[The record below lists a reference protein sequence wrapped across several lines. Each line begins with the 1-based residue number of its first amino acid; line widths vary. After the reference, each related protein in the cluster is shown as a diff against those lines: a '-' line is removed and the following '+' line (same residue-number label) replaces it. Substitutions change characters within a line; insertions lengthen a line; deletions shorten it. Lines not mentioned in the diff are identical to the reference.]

1 ARIIRDIE
9 ETFKTLREINMKYN
23 PKKCT
28 FGMREGGFSRNKVN
42 ADGLKVCLDK
52 VEAVFSLP
60 SIKCLK
66 DVQRLNGKL
75 ASLNRFLSKS
85 PKKSC
90 TKKSDFQWTAEAD
103 TTFKQMKKLIAELP
117 MLTAP
122 KEKKELVIYLTA
134 AREAISAVLMMKRG
148 GKQMP
153 IYFVTRALQGPK
165 INYTP
170 MEKLILALL
179 SASKRVKRYFQAH
192 TIIVIMDHTIKQIL
206 SNPEDSEA
214 NGCKNL
220 QANVDS
226 RLVANQV
233 NETYIAKEP
242 GMIKYLE
249 KFRPPEQTSTRRGA
263 QRKSID
269 EKEVLAVVEEE
280 GHTWMTQIY
289 EYLIKEILQEEKR
302 KARAIRRKAVDYL
315 SKWVEAKAL
324 PTNDARVVVKFLKSL
339 CSRFGISRATIS
351 DRGTHFCNDR
361 FTKVMIK
368 YGVTHR
374 LATAYHPQTSGQVE
388 VSNQGLKR
396 ILERTV
402 GENRASWSDKLD
414 DALWAFCTAF
424 KTQIGCTP
432 YKLVYRKSCDLSIE
446 LEHRAYWA
454 LKHVNFNLKTAGDHR
469 KLQLNEL
476 NELRDQDYENSLIYK
491 KRTKK
496 FHDSKIKNRI
506 FNVGDQVLLFNSCL
520 KIFSG
525 KLKTRW
531 SGPFTIT
538 QVFPYGTVELSQ
550 PNGPNFK

>member
-1 ARIIRDIE
+1 
-9 ETFKTLREINMKYN
+9 
-23 PKKCT
+23 
-28 FGMREGGFSRNKVN
+28 
-42 ADGLKVCLDK
+42 
-52 VEAVFSLP
+52 
-60 SIKCLK
+60 
-66 DVQRLNGKL
+66 
-75 ASLNRFLSKS
+75 
-85 PKKSC
+85 
-90 TKKSDFQWTAEAD
+90 
-103 TTFKQMKKLIAELP
+103 MKKLIAELP

-165 INYTP
+165 INYTL

-179 SASKRVKRYFQAH
+179 SASKRVKRYFQAQ

-249 KFRPPEQTSTRRGA
+249 KVRALTSTFKEFSIKQIPKGENKKADALNKNSIYQFRPPEKTSTRRGA

-302 KARAIRRKAVDYL
+302 KARAIRQKVVDYL

-339 CSRFGISRATIS
+339 FSRFGISRATIS
-351 DRGTHFCNDR
+351 NRETHFCNDR

-388 VSNQGLKR
+388 VSNRGLKR

-402 GENRASWSDKLD
+402 GENRAS
-414 DALWAFCTAF
+414 
-424 KTQIGCTP
+424 
-432 YKLVYRKSCDLSIE
+432 KSCDLPIE

-476 NELRDQDYENSLIYK
+476 TELRDQDYENSLIYK

-496 FHDSKIKNRI
+496 FHDFKIKNRI
-506 FNVGDQVLLFNSCL
+506 FNVGDQVLIFNSCL

-538 QVFPYGTVELSQ
+538 QVLPYGTVELSQ